1 MGTNAF
7 CLTPIPFEMRRTHSW
22 HVHVPIFI
30 FMLGAIANERD
41 GGGPLHGQGLSLPR
55 FGEVSDMI
63 RISDSG
69 RGVGRRLALAAA
81 AMLVLSAAPIQRAE
95 ALSLINPGAAPTAKA
110 ASGGLTTEVRG
121 GHGGGGGGGG
131 GSHGGGG
138 SFHGGGGGVHI
149 GGSGFHAAGGGAVF
163 HGGSGMRYSGA
174 VFHGGGYRSGP
185 VFHGAGVRYGGHRFA
200 GYRFAPRHHFH
211 HRRFFGAAYYAYPY
225 DDYPYYYS
233 YRRCHT
239 VWTYYGPRRVCH
251 YPHWRHHYWRHHH
264 HRHHHHRIYW

>member
-1 MGTNAF
+1 
-7 CLTPIPFEMRRTHSW
+7 MRRTHSW

-81 AMLVLSAAPIQRAE
+81 AMLVLSTAPIQRAE

-121 GHGGGGGGGG
+121 GHGGGGG

-185 VFHGAGVRYGGHRFA
+185 VFHGAGVRYAGVRYGGHRFA